1 VGTMKITKYALA
13 MALGFLCLMLPGAL
27 RADTITFSV
36 TGSFSNGATFAPGS
50 TITID
55 NSTGLDVSTDLTLNP
70 SGDTFLGIPDRT
82 NSSNQYSITGS
93 LGDYLLIGSDT
104 LNYFVGFT
112 GGILDKS
119 ELPQGIGTLAIFS
132 RDTTLVPTPEPS
144 SIYLLGTALLGLM
157 TMTLWRKKM
166 PA

>member
-1 VGTMKITKYALA
+1 MKTTKYVLA
-13 MALGFLCLMLPGAL
+13 VALGLIGLVAPGAV
-27 RADTITFSV
+27 RADIITFSV

-55 NSTGLDVSTDLTLNP
+55 NSTGLDVSMALTLNP
-70 SGDTFLGIPDRT
+70 SGDTFSGIPDRA

-119 ELPQGIGTLAIFS
+119 ELPQGIGILSIFS
-132 RDTTLVPTPEPS
+132 RDTTLVATPEPS
-144 SIYLLGTALLGLM
+144 SVYLLGTGLLGLM
-157 TMTLWRKKM
+157 AMTWRRKQL
-166 PA
+166 A